1 MTQEKKIEL
10 LLYVMNWLSGIA
22 MGISIAQLVK

>member
-22 MGISIAQLVK
+22 MGLTIAQLVK